1 MTDRRGLRRGLAVG
15 GLVLVAAGAAV
26 MGLAAPARADGLPG
40 SGLGAFSVVSTS
52 PGVQFTYDNPGAS
65 AHPQAEG
72 EVPETVAQL
81 QSGPQGY
88 ALSSVAWPGA
98 LVANAGTTSQ
108 LLNLPV
114 PASAASSLNEPIR
127 AEARTGS
134 GDQTVTNNSYPGS
147 VMTATAGDD
156 HVSADATVGTSS
168 GPLPQSGSGDTES
181 RSTVDV
187 TGPSSVA
194 GTAYSI
200 AKDVVLDGGV
210 VRITSVTS
218 HASVTSFVTGSTGT
232 ASTEVTGLTIAGQPA
247 YLDESGLHLGQ
258 SGPGAPVN
266 TIANAI
272 AQQAVTS
279 AGMKVAVSQPTINR
293 QGPTVS
299 VDAGN
304 VVFYFAPPNDSNGD
318 TFTATFG
325 GASITASTSSS
336 FGSAGQI
343 LDVPPAAFG
352 SGSGSSSPVP
362 VATAD
367 ASTGAVAA
375 SPAASGPA
383 ASASAA
389 PVAPTMADRG
399 TPSTSAGSLGA
410 TRLSSTLAL
419 PHGISPFGPVLVGL
433 GSLLLAGALRRL
445 PDRLLEESSA
455 HCIIGESK

>member
-1 MTDRRGLRRGLAVG
+1 MTDPRRLRRGLAVSG
-15 GLVLVAAGAAV
+15 VVLVAAGAAV
-26 MGLAAPARADGLPG
+26 MGLAAPARAAGLPG
-40 SGLGAFSVVSTS
+40 SALGAFSVVSTS

-147 VMTATAGDD
+147 VMTATARDD
-156 HVSADATVGTSS
+156 HVSADATVGTTS

-194 GTAYSI
+194 GTAYSM
-200 AKDVVLDGGV
+200 AKDVVLAGGV

-218 HASVTSFVTGSTGT
+218 QASVTSFVTGSTGT
-232 ASTEVTGLTIAGQPA
+232 ASTQLTGLTIAGQPA
-247 YLDESGLHLGQ
+247 YVDQDGLHLGQ

-279 AGMKVAVSQPTINR
+279 AGMKVAVSRPTINR
-293 QGPTVS
+293 QGSTVS

-325 GASITASTSSS
+325 GASITASTSSG
-336 FGSAGQI
+336 FGSSGQV
-343 LDVPPAAFG
+343 LDVPPASF
-352 SGSGSSSPVP
+352 GSGSSSPVP
-362 VATAD
+362 VAATD
-367 ASTGAVAA
+367 ASAAAVPA
-375 SPAASGPA
+375 SPGASGPA
-383 ASASAA
+383 ASASAT
-389 PVAPTMADRG
+389 PVAPAMAERG
-399 TPSTSAGSLGA
+399 TPPTSAGSLGA
-410 TRLSSTLAL
+410 TRLSSTVAL

-433 GSLLLAGALRRL
+433 GSLLIAGALRRL

>member
-1 MTDRRGLRRGLAVG
+1 MIDRRGLRRGLALSGV
-15 GLVLVAAGAAV
+15 VLVATGAAV
-26 MGLAAPARADGLPG
+26 MGLAGPARAAGLPG
-40 SGLGAFSVVSTS
+40 SGLGAFSVASTA
-52 PGVQFTYDNPGAS
+52 PGVQFSYDYPGAS

-114 PASAASSLNEPIR
+114 PASAASSLNDPIR

-134 GDQTVTNNSYPGS
+134 GDQTVTNSSYPGS
-147 VMTATAGDD
+147 VMTATAGDQ
-156 HVSADATVGTSS
+156 HVSADATVGATS
-168 GPLPQSGSGDTES
+168 GPVPQSGTGSTES

-187 TGPSSVA
+187 TGPASVA
-194 GTAYSI
+194 GTAYSV
-200 AKDVVLDGGV
+200 AKDVVLDGGLV
-210 VRITSVTS
+210 KVTSVTS
-218 HASVTSFVTGSTGT
+218 KASVSSFVTNSTGSGSTQV
-232 ASTEVTGLTIAGQPA
+232 SGLTIAGQPA
-247 YLDESGLHLGQ
+247 YVDQDGVHLGQ

-279 AGMKVAVSQPTINR
+279 AGMKVAVSQPTIHR
-293 QGPTVS
+293 QGSTVS

-325 GASITASTSSS
+325 GASITASTAAGFGSSS
-336 FGSAGQI
+336 QV
-343 LDVPPAAFG
+343 LNVPPADFG
-352 SGSGSSSPVP
+352 SGSPSPVP
-362 VATAD
+362 AGSGGASVAALSGAP
-367 ASTGAVAA
+367 ASSGPATAA
-375 SPAASGPA
+375 SPGSPTPAVAPRSAPVGPA
-383 ASASAA
+383 AS
-389 PVAPTMADRG
+389 
-399 TPSTSAGSLGA
+399 LGA
-410 TRLSSTLAL
+410 TQLSSALSL
-419 PHGISPFGPVLVGL
+419 PHGISPFGPILAGL